1 MLINTKYQNDWIKLQ
16 TVPLNDQDYWHSLV
30 WRETSSSFPVS
41 SLTLG
46 KKTMISIFI
55 SVRVVFNL
63 TFAKNSWCIAADS
76 SLVSLMWSDN
86 CLETWASIWS
96 IISNSQVYSIWCY
109 KYIFDW
115 FFLFFFRM
123 WSKSTLPC
131 YEPSTW
137 IWWVEEVTWGRSSWT
152 SRRGEFCLQY
162 HFLSGRERRGL
173 RGASNLGHARPTTS
187 RGYITISRNSISN
200 L

>member
-115 FFLFFFRM
+115 FFLFFLGCDQSPLCPVTSHRPEYGEWRKWPGEDLPGLQGEVSFAY
-123 WSKSTLPC
+123 STIFSVG
-131 YEPSTW
+131 ERGGG
-137 IWWVEEVTWGRSSWT
+137 WGVP
-152 SRRGEFCLQY
+152 
-162 HFLSGRERRGL
+162 
-173 RGASNLGHARPTTS
+173 A
-187 RGYITISRNSISN
+187 I
-200 L
+200 